1 MRGSSLD
8 SFGHSRKK
16 SGKTKQNIGFEE
28 EITAEELAAQGEPQR
43 FAVDIEYSDEN
54 LQAHVYEEYA

>member
-1 MRGSSLD
+1 MRGSPLD

-16 SGKTKQNIGFEE
+16 SVKTKQNIGFEE

-43 FAVDIEYSDEN
+43 FAAGIEYSD
-54 LQAHVYEEYA
+54 